1 MYNKGKQMAVGV
13 KDYLDSMKTVSSRV
27 AVMDKPKNETDTKT
41 QALLA
46 QLIEAISY
54 SNSVNFKQKTLNAP
68 VPGSKNLDETG
79 KQVLENM
86 RAQEKLVQQLAQ
98 GQKLSNEQ
106 TKELNDT
113 IDKLYE
119 LIGAQEI
126 NYKKFAANLE
136 KFALQD
142 LPEAVQT
149 RLINDSRDAHMIG
162 QEQKQGA
169 NPALQILKRIRN
181 LLEDGAES
189 TKQFTKKLFVSL
201 DGFKAG
207 LLGAFEDLAKKLEE
221 GGLSGLLKNI
231 AGVINGI
238 GMVWMAFDGMFKEG
252 NFKWG
257 QAFKQFDNIK
267 TMLKAF
273 KEVGGIGAGLS
284 KSIKIAQT
292 GIKSIQSIF
301 KTFSRL
307 PKFIEKLGLG
317 KGLGAATKS
326 IGKSIG
332 KGLGKQAL
340 KKVPLIGTAMSIWMG
355 IERWQKK
362 DYLGAFLELGSG
374 IAAMFPGL
382 GTLISIGIDLI
393 NLGRDTGFFANLGKS
408 AADAGKATL
417 GNLGE
422 NLLMSLP
429 AIGPIYGIAKAIGMF
444 KKGDK
449 AGGFK
454 MIGKSI
460 ASILPGGAFIVDFL
474 TNMLN
479 LDKDI
484 KPSNNTGS
492 SSSGGFK
499 WPWQRGEKGSGDA
512 VISYSMQRGD
522 AGTVS
527 STFGDNLAQ
536 AAIARG
542 GRTTKSGGYCALA
555 VGDAFSKVI
564 GEKEASKYRGNAWTW
579 ISKLKGQGSKW
590 FNYAGIAKNN
600 RELSN
605 IPAGSIAVW
614 DKQPAH
620 PYGHI
625 EIADGRGNLIS
636 DFRRPANL
644 GLYRRN
650 PAGIKPVI
658 FTPKDKKM
666 PKLTGIS
673 NPAGQDET
681 STGADSYNGDS
692 SSEENIWGDTS
703 TFEGLM
709 DAFNKFNNSLVE
721 GVEPATVTPISG
733 GYDTPTM
740 GDLAAGTPAATTA
753 TATTVSAKNSS
764 KPPTNSV
771 APAPQITKAVNEEA
785 DTGTM
790 TTEIRDTDL
799 ALLNS
804 ILFT

>member
-27 AVMDKPKNETDTKT
+27 TVMDKPKNETDTKT

-68 VPGSKNLDETG
+68 VPGSKNPDETG

-86 RAQEKLVQQLAQ
+86 RAQEKLVQQLAH

-181 LLEDGAES
+181 LLEDSAEN

-238 GMVWMAFDGMFKEG
+238 GMAWMAFDGMFKEG

-257 QAFKQFDNIK
+257 QAFKQFENIK
-267 TMLKAF
+267 KMFKVFSEITKAGGKLKGPIKAIKDLVKGAKLVGKGIADIPKAF
-273 KEVGGIGAGLS
+273 KGL
-284 KSIKIAQT
+284 KD
-292 GIKSIQSIF
+292 
-301 KTFSRL
+301 
-307 PKFIEKLGLG
+307 
-317 KGLGAATKS
+317 
-326 IGKSIG
+326 IGKIG
-332 KGLGKQAL
+332 KTIGRGITKGLGKASL

-355 IERWQKK
+355 IERWKK
-362 DYLGAFLELGSG
+362 GDYLGAFLEFGSG
-374 IAAMFPGL
+374 VAAAFPGL

-393 NLGRDTGFFANLGKS
+393 NLGRDTGFFANIGKS

-449 AGGFK
+449 VGGFK

-492 SSSGGFK
+492 SSSSGWK
-499 WPWQRGEKGSGDA
+499 WPWQRGGKGFANPVFGKGA
-512 VISYSMQRGD
+512 VDSSDKELSSTEIGNRLANSSIQTAKSMGGWKSTHYCATGVTNAMQKALGQSIGGHAYQMVDRLKNSAFGKKFFTYKGRANKMTFAPGELP
-522 AGTVS
+522 AGTVL
-527 STFGDNLAQ
+527 GWN
-536 AAIARG
+536 R
-542 GRTTKSGGYCALA
+542 YP
-555 VGDAFSKVI
+555 
-564 GEKEASKYRGNAWTW
+564 GNA
-579 ISKLKGQGSKW
+579 
-590 FNYAGIAKNN
+590 
-600 RELSN
+600 
-605 IPAGSIAVW
+605 
-614 DKQPAH
+614 
-620 PYGHI
+620 YGHI
-625 EIADGRGNLIS
+625 EVSNGKDLLSSDYMRKSTDILGSGYKKYGVKPDIFVPKGAKLSASAMNNITSSPSDG
-636 DFRRPANL
+636 
-644 GLYRRN
+644 
-650 PAGIKPVI
+650 
-658 FTPKDKKM
+658 
-666 PKLTGIS
+666 
-673 NPAGQDET
+673 
-681 STGADSYNGDS
+681 STYQELDGSE
-692 SSEENIWGDTS
+692 SEENIWGDTS

-721 GVEPATVTPISG
+721 GVEPATVTPISS

-740 GDLAAGTPAATTA
+740 EDLSAGTPAATTA

-764 KPPTNSV
+764 KPPANSF
-771 APAPQITKAVNEEA
+771 APAPQVTKAVNEEA
-785 DTGTM
+785 DTGSM

>member
-1 MYNKGKQMAVGV
+1 MAVGV
-13 KDYLDSMKTVSSRV
+13 KEYLDSMKTVSSRV
-27 AVMDKPKNETDTKT
+27 TVMDKPKNETDTKT

-68 VPGSKNLDETG
+68 VPGSKNPDETG

-86 RAQEKLVQQLAQ
+86 RAQEKLVQQLAH

-169 NPALQILKRIRN
+169 NPALQILKRMRN
-181 LLEDGAES
+181 LLEDSAEN

-221 GGLSGLLKNI
+221 GGIAGLIDNI
-231 AGVINGI
+231 AKVLNGI
-238 GMVWMAFDGMFKEG
+238 GMAWMAFDGMFKEG

-267 TMLKAF
+267 KMFKVFSEITKAGGKLKGPIKAVKDLVKGAKLVGKGIADIPKAF
-273 KEVGGIGAGLS
+273 KGL
-284 KSIKIAQT
+284 KD
-292 GIKSIQSIF
+292 
-301 KTFSRL
+301 
-307 PKFIEKLGLG
+307 
-317 KGLGAATKS
+317 
-326 IGKSIG
+326 IGKIG
-332 KGLGKQAL
+332 KTIGRGITKGLGKASL
-340 KKVPLIGTAMSIWMG
+340 KKVPVIGTIMSIWMC
-355 IERWQKK
+355 IERWKK
-362 DYLGAFLELGSG
+362 GDYLGAFLELGSG

-393 NLGRDTGFFANLGKS
+393 NLGRDTGFFANIGKS
-408 AADAGKATL
+408 AVDAGKATL

-449 AGGFK
+449 VGGFK

-484 KPSNNTGS
+484 KPSNSTGS
-492 SSSGGFK
+492 SSSSGWK
-499 WPWQRGEKGSGDA
+499 WPWQKDKQLSGEGP
-512 VISYSMQRGD
+512 
-522 AGTVS
+522 
-527 STFGDNLAQ
+527 FGDGPIKWQNE
-536 AAIARG
+536 
-542 GRTTKSGGYCALA
+542 SGGYSPKGLTSSAKNATENFNKAIGGGLVVTSAYRDPSKMMAEWNAARPIPGSRNRINRWGNEMANPMRSNHRLGIAVDVPKSLYNKFGSSRFTKLA
-555 VGDAFSKVI
+555 KQSGFSTVYPEHSAIHLEVAKDGKVDKQS
-564 GEKEASKYRGNAWTW
+564 GKKSLFGKKTSEEPLYED
-579 ISKLKGQGSKW
+579 Q
-590 FNYAGIAKNN
+590 AGITA
-600 RELSN
+600 
-605 IPAGSIAVW
+605 
-614 DKQPAH
+614 
-620 PYGHI
+620 YG
-625 EIADGRGNLIS
+625 EEQMD
-636 DFRRPANL
+636 
-644 GLYRRN
+644 
-650 PAGIKPVI
+650 
-658 FTPKDKKM
+658 
-666 PKLTGIS
+666 
-673 NPAGQDET
+673 
-681 STGADSYNGDS
+681 
-692 SSEENIWGDTS
+692 ENIWGDTS

-740 GDLAAGTPAATTA
+740 EDLSAGTPAATTA

-764 KPPTNSV
+764 KPPANSF
-771 APAPQITKAVNEEA
+771 APAPQVTKAVNEEA
-785 DTGTM
+785 DTGSM

>member
-1 MYNKGKQMAVGV
+1 MAVGV
-13 KDYLDSMKTVSSRV
+13 KEYLDSMKTVSSRV
-27 AVMDKPKNETDTKT
+27 TVMDKPKNETDTKT

-68 VPGSKNLDETG
+68 VPGSKNTEETG

-86 RAQEKLVQQLAQ
+86 RAQEKLVQQLAH

-181 LLEDGAES
+181 LLEDSAEN

-238 GMVWMAFDGMFKEG
+238 GMAWMAFDGMFKEG

-284 KSIKIAQT
+284 KSIKTAQT

-393 NLGRDTGFFANLGKS
+393 NLGRDTGFFANIGKS

-449 AGGFK
+449 VGGFK

-484 KPSNNTGS
+484 KPSNSTGS
-492 SSSGGFK
+492 SSSSGWK
-499 WPWQRGEKGSGDA
+499 WPWQKDKQLSGEGP
-512 VISYSMQRGD
+512 
-522 AGTVS
+522 
-527 STFGDNLAQ
+527 FGDGPIKWQNE
-536 AAIARG
+536 
-542 GRTTKSGGYCALA
+542 SGGYSPKGLTSSAKNATENFNKAIGGGLVVTSAYRDPSKMMAEWNAARPIPGSRNRINRWGNEMANPMRSNHRLGIAVDVPKSLYNKFGSSRFTKLA
-555 VGDAFSKVI
+555 KQSGFSTVYPEHSAIHLEVAKDGKVDKQS
-564 GEKEASKYRGNAWTW
+564 GKKSLFGKKTSEEPLYED
-579 ISKLKGQGSKW
+579 Q
-590 FNYAGIAKNN
+590 AGITA
-600 RELSN
+600 
-605 IPAGSIAVW
+605 
-614 DKQPAH
+614 
-620 PYGHI
+620 YG
-625 EIADGRGNLIS
+625 EEQMD
-636 DFRRPANL
+636 
-644 GLYRRN
+644 
-650 PAGIKPVI
+650 
-658 FTPKDKKM
+658 
-666 PKLTGIS
+666 
-673 NPAGQDET
+673 
-681 STGADSYNGDS
+681 
-692 SSEENIWGDTS
+692 ENIWGDTS
-703 TFEGLM
+703 SFEGLM

-740 GDLAAGTPAATTA
+740 EDLSAGTPAATTA

-764 KPPTNSV
+764 KPPANSF
-771 APAPQITKAVNEEA
+771 APAPQVTKAVNEEA
-785 DTGTM
+785 DTGSM

>member
-1 MYNKGKQMAVGV
+1 MAVGV
-13 KDYLDSMKTVSSRV
+13 KEYLDSMKTVSSRV
-27 AVMDKPKNETDTKT
+27 TVMDKPKNETDTKT

-68 VPGSKNLDETG
+68 VPGSKNPDETG

-86 RAQEKLVQQLAQ
+86 RAQEKLVQQLAH

-169 NPALQILKRIRN
+169 NPALQILKRMRN
-181 LLEDGAES
+181 LLEDSAEN

-238 GMVWMAFDGMFKEG
+238 GMAWMAFDGMFKEG
-252 NFKWG
+252 NFKLG
-257 QAFKQFDNIK
+257 QAFKQFENIK
-267 TMLKAF
+267 KMFKVFSEITKAGGKLKGPIKAVKDLVKGAKLVGKGIADIPKAF
-273 KEVGGIGAGLS
+273 KGLKDIG
-284 KSIKIAQT
+284 
-292 GIKSIQSIF
+292 
-301 KTFSRL
+301 
-307 PKFIEKLGLG
+307 KLG
-317 KGLGAATKS
+317 KT
-326 IGKSIG
+326 IGRGIT
-332 KGLGKQAL
+332 KGLGKASL
-340 KKVPLIGTAMSIWMG
+340 KKIPVIGTIMSIWMG
-355 IERWQKK
+355 IERWKK
-362 DYLGAFLELGSG
+362 GDYLGAFLEFGSG
-374 IAAMFPGL
+374 VAAAFPGL

-393 NLGRDTGFFANLGKS
+393 NLGRDTGFFANIGKS

-484 KPSNNTGS
+484 KPSSSAGS
-492 SSSGGFK
+492 SSSGGWK
-499 WPWQRGEKGSGDA
+499 WPWQKDKQLSGEGP
-512 VISYSMQRGD
+512 
-522 AGTVS
+522 
-527 STFGDNLAQ
+527 FGDGPIKWQNE
-536 AAIARG
+536 
-542 GRTTKSGGYCALA
+542 SGGYSPKGLTSSAKNATENFNKAIGGGLVVTSAYRDPSKMMAEWNAARPIPGSRNRINRWGNEMANPMRSNHRLGIAVDVPKSLYNKFGSSKFTKLA
-555 VGDAFSKVI
+555 KQSGFSTVYPEHSAIHLEVAKDGKVDKQS
-564 GEKEASKYRGNAWTW
+564 GKKSLFGKKTSEEPLYED
-579 ISKLKGQGSKW
+579 Q
-590 FNYAGIAKNN
+590 AGITA
-600 RELSN
+600 
-605 IPAGSIAVW
+605 
-614 DKQPAH
+614 
-620 PYGHI
+620 YG
-625 EIADGRGNLIS
+625 EEQMD
-636 DFRRPANL
+636 
-644 GLYRRN
+644 
-650 PAGIKPVI
+650 
-658 FTPKDKKM
+658 
-666 PKLTGIS
+666 
-673 NPAGQDET
+673 
-681 STGADSYNGDS
+681 
-692 SSEENIWGDTS
+692 ENIWGDTS

-721 GVEPATVTPISG
+721 GIEPATVTPISG

-740 GDLAAGTPAATTA
+740 EDLSAGTPAATTA

-764 KPPTNSV
+764 KPPANSV

>member
-1 MYNKGKQMAVGV
+1 MAVGV
-13 KDYLDSMKTVSSRV
+13 KEYLDSMKTVSSRV
-27 AVMDKPKNETDTKT
+27 TVMDKPKNETDTKT

-68 VPGSKNLDETG
+68 VPGSKNTEETG

-86 RAQEKLVQQLAQ
+86 RAQEKLVQQLAH

-169 NPALQILKRIRN
+169 NPALQILKRMRN
-181 LLEDGAES
+181 LLEDSAEN

-238 GMVWMAFDGMFKEG
+238 GMAWMILDRMFKEG
-252 NFKWG
+252 KFKLG
-257 QAFKQFDNIK
+257 QAFKQFENIK
-267 TMLKAF
+267 KMFKVFSEITKAGGKLKGPIKAVKDLVKGAKLVGKGIADIPKAF
-273 KEVGGIGAGLS
+273 KGLKDIG
-284 KSIKIAQT
+284 
-292 GIKSIQSIF
+292 
-301 KTFSRL
+301 
-307 PKFIEKLGLG
+307 KLG
-317 KGLGAATKS
+317 KT
-326 IGKSIG
+326 IGRGIT
-332 KGLGKQAL
+332 KGLGKASL
-340 KKVPLIGTAMSIWMG
+340 KKIPVIGTIMSIWMG
-355 IERWQKK
+355 IERWKK
-362 DYLGAFLELGSG
+362 GDYLGAFLEFGSG
-374 IAAMFPGL
+374 VAAAFSGL

-393 NLGRDTGFFANLGKS
+393 NLGRDTGFFANIGKS

-449 AGGFK
+449 VGGFK

-484 KPSNNTGS
+484 KPSNSTGS
-492 SSSGGFK
+492 SSSGGWK
-499 WPWQRGEKGSGDA
+499 WPWQKDKQLSGEGP
-512 VISYSMQRGD
+512 
-522 AGTVS
+522 
-527 STFGDNLAQ
+527 FGDGPIKWQNE
-536 AAIARG
+536 
-542 GRTTKSGGYCALA
+542 SGGYSPKGLTSSAKNATENFNKAIGGGLVVTSAYRDPFKMMAEWNAARPIPGSRNRINRWGNEMANPMRSNHRLGIAVDVPKSLYNKFGSSKFTKLA
-555 VGDAFSKVI
+555 KQSGFSTVYPEHSAIHLEVAKDGKVDKQS
-564 GEKEASKYRGNAWTW
+564 GKKSLFGKKTSEEPLYED
-579 ISKLKGQGSKW
+579 Q
-590 FNYAGIAKNN
+590 AGITA
-600 RELSN
+600 
-605 IPAGSIAVW
+605 
-614 DKQPAH
+614 
-620 PYGHI
+620 YG
-625 EIADGRGNLIS
+625 EEQMD
-636 DFRRPANL
+636 
-644 GLYRRN
+644 
-650 PAGIKPVI
+650 
-658 FTPKDKKM
+658 
-666 PKLTGIS
+666 
-673 NPAGQDET
+673 
-681 STGADSYNGDS
+681 
-692 SSEENIWGDTS
+692 ENIWGDTS

-740 GDLAAGTPAATTA
+740 EDLSAGTPAATTA

-764 KPPTNSV
+764 KPPANSF
-771 APAPQITKAVNEEA
+771 APAPQVTKAVNEEA
-785 DTGTM
+785 DTGSM